1 MSEQIEKKIS
11 EKAAEIEAILKA
23 HLPEESG
30 YARTVFEAMNY
41 SVTGGGKRLRPM
53 LMREMFHLFG
63 EGDEKVLHHFMT
75 AMEMIHSYSLVHD
88 DLPAMDDDDMRRGK
102 PSTHKQYGEAMGI
115 LAGDALLNAAY
126 EQVAAA
132 QMAIV
137 RREIV
142 GTIERKELLRRS
154 VVAFDILSRMA
165 GVGGMIGGQ
174 VVDVENT
181 GKDIDPDMLLYI
193 YRGKTGALLA
203 ASMMVGAALGGADE
217 YSLQMIERI
226 GCEVG
231 MAFQIRDDI
240 LDVTGDE
247 EKIGKHTHSDEGQN
261 KFTYVAIHGLEESHK
276 AVDEYTEQAL
286 QRLEALP
293 IAGSC
298 METKEFLK
306 ELFLFMAKRD
316 H

>member
-1 MSEQIEKKIS
+1 MSDTIEEQIR
-11 EKAAEIEAILKA
+11 EKAAEIEEILKE

-30 YARTVFEAMNY
+30 YAKTIYEAMNY
-41 SVTGGGKRLRPM
+41 SVTAGGKRLRPL

-63 EGDEKVLHHFMT
+63 GVDETLLHYYMT
-75 AMEMIHSYSLVHD
+75 AMEMIHCYSLVHD
-88 DLPAMDDDDMRRGK
+88 DLPAIDNDDLRRGK
-102 PSTHKQYGEAMGI
+102 PSTHKQFGEAMGI

-126 EQVAAA
+126 EQIATA
-132 QMAIV
+132 QTAII
-137 RREIV
+137 RREII
-142 GTIERKELLRRS
+142 GTIDKKERLRRS
-154 VVAFDILSRMA
+154 VVAFGILSRLA
-165 GVGGMIGGQ
+165 GVNGMIGGQ

-181 GKDIDPDMLLYI
+181 GRDIDPDMLLYI

-226 GCEVG
+226 GCDIG

-247 EKIGKHTHSDEGQN
+247 EKIGKRTHSDEEQN
-261 KFTYVAIHGLEESHK
+261 KYTYVAIHGLEESHK
-276 AVDEYTEQAL
+276 AVDEYTDQAL
-286 QRLEALP
+286 KRLEALP
-293 IAGSC
+293 IASSGA
-298 METKEFLK
+298 ETKEFLK
-306 ELFLFMAKRD
+306 ELFLQMAKRD